1 MQRSPRPKAIG
12 VLFGFFG
19 IVVRAGTGTSIADL
33 VKITTF
39 GVRAEDLPAAG
50 KAHTKHFG
58 AARPTSITIIVS
70 ALIVLSLLIEMEA
83 VAAAKA

>member
-19 IVVRAGTGTSIADL
+19 IVVLAGAGVSITDL

-50 KAHTKHFG
+50 KAHVKHLG
-58 AARPTSITIIVS
+58 AAAT
-70 ALIVLSLLIEMEA
+70 A
-83 VAAAKA
+83 